1 MREIQVYA
9 YFDNED
15 MMFKSTENLGDEAEI
30 ATISEVI
37 EYFVQKG
44 YPIEADNEYVTTKDG
59 DFYFE
64 DGDYLKLQRS
74 RFVLK
79 NEGKYVSSIHWV
91 ATYTPYLKY
100 EDDLNDAMVF
110 KDLGLFEAK
119 VGKTRMELIKDK
131 YPDVQ
136 VQEVNI
142 TLK

>member
-1 MREIQVYA
+1 MGKA
-9 YFDNED
+9 N
-15 MMFKSTENLGDEAEI
+15 
-30 ATISEVI
+30 
-37 EYFVQKG
+37 
-44 YPIEADNEYVTTKDG
+44 TTVK
-59 DFYFE
+59 
-64 DGDYLKLQRS
+64 S

-142 TLK
+142 TLKCEGDQHEKNL